1 MGVISKFLGTITE
14 LLIPWMLSYILDNIV
29 PLKDTRRVLIWG
41 VYMTVCAI
49 LALVMNIYAN
59 RVASS
64 VARDTTRA
72 LRHDLFKKISYLS
85 CRQIDYFTIPS
96 LESRLTTDTY
106 NVNQV
111 IGMMQRLGIRAP
123 ILLIGG
129 ICITMTMEP
138 VLTLVMMSVLPFIA
152 LVVWLVSR
160 KGIPMYGDLQK
171 AIDAMVRTVREDI
184 SGIRIMVV
192 TLNIFNRVFQK
203 YDDLNASVQENI
215 SGIRVIKALSKI
227 EQEKEHFA
235 KVNREVVRRDTRA
248 SLTMAVTNPM
258 MNLLL
263 NAGLTLVI
271 FVGAFRVNGGQ
282 TQPGVIIAFLSY
294 FTIILNAML
303 SITRIFVMY
312 SKASASASRIHEV
325 LNTSEDMNLTHEPA
339 KEEEEHIVFEH
350 VSFSYKN
357 KKVKNVNDISF
368 KLKKGETLGIIGATG
383 AGKTTIINL
392 LMRLYEKDSGSIRIG
407 GREVSSIPAAELHTK
422 FGVVFQNDV
431 LFADTVRENI
441 DFGRKLP
448 EGRILQAA
456 RSAQAMEFIDG
467 LPEKFEHMVT
477 ARGTNLSGG
486 QKQRVL
492 LSRALAGNSEILI
505 LDDSSS
511 ALDYK
516 TDSMLRQALRENYA
530 GVTTIVI
537 AQRVS
542 SILHADHILVLDE
555 GREIGYGTH
564 EQLMES
570 CQIYR
575 EISES
580 QMGGDFG

>member
-1 MGVISKFLGTITE
+1 MRMLFKYLKPYVPRMTMGVFIKFFGTIME
-14 LLIPWMLSYILDNIV
+14 LMIPWILSYILDNVV
-29 PLKDTRRVLIWG
+29 PTKDRRMIFFWG
-41 VYMTVCAI
+41 IMMIACSLAAVVGNI
-49 LALVMNIYAN
+49 LAN
-59 RVASS
+59 RVAAS
-64 VARDTTRA
+64 VARDTTRSV
-72 LRHDLFKKISYLS
+72 RHDLFKKISYLS
-85 CRQIDYFTIPS
+85 CRQIDYFSIPT

-138 VLTLVMMSVLPFIA
+138 VLTLVMISVLPFIT

-160 KGIPMYGDLQK
+160 KGIPMYTYLQQGVD
-171 AIDAMVRTVREDI
+171 ILVRTVR
-184 SGIRIMVV
+184 
-192 TLNIFNRVFQK
+192 
-203 YDDLNASVQENI
+203 ENI
-215 SGIRVIKALSKI
+215 SGIRVIKALSKT
-227 EQEKEHFA
+227 EEEKQHFA
-235 KVNREVVRRDTRA
+235 DVNNEVVRRETRA
-248 SLTMAVTNPM
+248 TIIMGITNPM

-263 NAGLTLVI
+263 NVGLTLVI
-271 FVGAFRVNGGQ
+271 AVGAYRVNAGM
-282 TQPGVIIAFLSY
+282 TQPGTIIAFLSY

-303 SITRIFVMY
+303 SVTRMFVMY
-312 SKASASASRIHEV
+312 SRGSASAQRIYEV
-325 LNTSEDMNLTHEPA
+325 LNTEEDLQLTN
-339 KEEEEHIVFEH
+339 EEAVEEDDHIVFED
-350 VSFSYKN
+350 VCFSYKGKSDN
-357 KKVKNVNDISF
+357 LSHISF
-368 KLKKGETLGIIGATG
+368 RLKKGETLGIIGPTG

-392 LMRLYEKDSGSIRIG
+392 LMRLYEKKSGSIRIQ
-407 GREVSSIPAAELHTK
+407 GRPVVTIPPEELHTK

-431 LFADTVRENI
+431 LFADTIHENI

-448 EGRILQAA
+448 EERIMQAA
-456 RSAQAMEFIDG
+456 KCAQAMEFIDG
-467 LPEKFEHMVT
+467 LPEKMDHMVT

-492 LSRALAGNSEILI
+492 LSRALAGDSEILI

-530 GVTTIVI
+530 GITTIVI

-542 SILHADHILVLDE
+542 SILHADHILVLEE
-555 GREIGYGTH
+555 GKEIGYGTH
-564 EQLMES
+564 EELMES
-570 CQIYR
+570 CELYR

>member
-1 MGVISKFLGTITE
+1 MKGIFPYLKPYVPRMSVGVLTKFLGTVVE

-29 PLKDTRRVLIWG
+29 PLKDTKRVLIWG
-41 VYMTVCAI
+41 LYMAICAV
-49 LALVMNIYAN
+49 LALLMNIYAN
-59 RVASS
+59 RVAAS

-72 LRHDLFKKISYLS
+72 VRHDLFKKISYLS
-85 CRQIDYFTIPS
+85 CRQIDEFSIPS

-111 IGMMQRLGIRAP
+111 IGMMQRMGIRAP

-138 VLTLVMMSVLPFIA
+138 VLTLVMISVLPFIT

-160 KGIPMYGDLQK
+160 KGIPMYGYLQK
-171 AIDAMVRTVREDI
+171 GIDMMVRTVRESI
-184 SGIRIMVV
+184 
-192 TLNIFNRVFQK
+192 
-203 YDDLNASVQENI
+203 A
-215 SGIRVIKALSKI
+215 GIRVIKALSKV

-235 KVNREVVRRDTRA
+235 QVNAEVVRRESRA
-248 SLTMAVTNPM
+248 AIRMGITNPM

-263 NAGLTLVI
+263 NIGLTLVI
-271 FVGAFRVNGGQ
+271 LVGAYRVNEGS

-303 SITRIFVMY
+303 TVTRMFVMY
-312 SKASASASRIHEV
+312 SRASASAGRIQEV
-325 LNTSEDMNLTHEPA
+325 LETPEDMELTDEP
-339 KEEEEHIVFEH
+339 KKNEEEHIVFEN

-357 KKVKNVNDISF
+357 KSVKNIDNISF

-383 AGKTTIINL
+383 SGKTTIINL
-392 LMRLYEKDSGSIRIG
+392 LMRLYEKDAGSIRING
-407 GREVSSIPAAELHTK
+407 QEVSSIPPHELHTK

-441 DFGRKLP
+441 DFGRNLP
-448 EGRILQAA
+448 QQRIEQAA
-456 RSAQAMEFIDG
+456 VSAQAMEVIDT
-467 LPEKFEHMVT
+467 LPERFEHMVT

-492 LSRALAGNSEILI
+492 LSRALAGHSEILI

-516 TDSMLRQALRENYA
+516 TDSQLRAALREQYD
-530 GVTTIVI
+530 GITTIVI

-555 GREIGYGTH
+555 GKEIGYGTH

-570 CQIYR
+570 CAVYR

>member
-1 MGVISKFLGTITE
+1 MSVGVLTKFLGTVVE

-29 PLKDTRRVLIWG
+29 PLKDTKRVLIWG
-41 VYMTVCAI
+41 LYMAICAV
-49 LALVMNIYAN
+49 LALLMNIYAN
-59 RVASS
+59 RVAAS

-72 LRHDLFKKISYLS
+72 VRHDLFKKISYLS
-85 CRQIDYFTIPS
+85 CRQIDEFSIPS

-111 IGMMQRLGIRAP
+111 IGMMQRMGIRAP

-138 VLTLVMMSVLPFIA
+138 VLTLVMISVLPFIT

-160 KGIPMYGDLQK
+160 KGIPMYGYLQK
-171 AIDAMVRTVREDI
+171 GIDMMVRTVRESI
-184 SGIRIMVV
+184 
-192 TLNIFNRVFQK
+192 
-203 YDDLNASVQENI
+203 A
-215 SGIRVIKALSKI
+215 GIRVIKALSKV

-235 KVNREVVRRDTRA
+235 QVNAEVVRRESRA
-248 SLTMAVTNPM
+248 AIRMGITNPM

-263 NAGLTLVI
+263 NIGLTLVI
-271 FVGAFRVNGGQ
+271 LVGAYRVNEGS

-303 SITRIFVMY
+303 TVTRMFVMY
-312 SKASASASRIHEV
+312 SRASASAGRIQEV
-325 LNTSEDMNLTHEPA
+325 LETPEDMELTDEP
-339 KEEEEHIVFEH
+339 KKNEEEHIVFEN

-357 KKVKNVNDISF
+357 KSVKNIDNISF

-383 AGKTTIINL
+383 SGKTTIINL
-392 LMRLYEKDSGSIRIG
+392 LMRLYEKDAGSIRING
-407 GREVSSIPAAELHTK
+407 QEVSSIPPHELHTK

-441 DFGRKLP
+441 DFGRNLP
-448 EGRILQAA
+448 QQRIEQAA
-456 RSAQAMEFIDG
+456 VSAQAMEFIDT
-467 LPEKFEHMVT
+467 LPERFEHMVT

-516 TDSMLRQALRENYA
+516 TDSQLRSALREQYD
-530 GVTTIVI
+530 GITTIVI

-555 GREIGYGTH
+555 GKEIGYGTH
-564 EQLMES
+564 EQLMAS
-570 CQIYR
+570 CAVYR

>member
-1 MGVISKFLGTITE
+1 MSSIFKYLKPHVPKMTVGFIIKFFGTIMD
-14 LLIPWMLSYILDNIV
+14 LMIPWMLSYVLDYVVPQKSVKLILF
-29 PLKDTRRVLIWG
+29 WG
-41 VYMTVCAI
+41 LLMI
-49 LALVMNIYAN
+49 LAAGIALATNIGAN
-59 RVASS
+59 RMASA
-64 VARDTTRA
+64 VARETTRS
-72 LRHDLFKKISYLS
+72 LRHDLFQKISYLS
-85 CRQIDYFTIPS
+85 SRQIDYFSIPS

-111 IGMMQRLGIRAP
+111 VGMMQRLGVRAP

-129 ICITMTMEP
+129 ICITLTLEP
-138 VLTLVMMSVLPFIA
+138 VLTLVMISVLPFIT

-160 KGIPMYGDLQK
+160 KGIPMYSYLQQGVD
-171 AIDAMVRTVREDI
+171 ILVRTVR
-184 SGIRIMVV
+184 
-192 TLNIFNRVFQK
+192 
-203 YDDLNASVQENI
+203 ENI
-215 SGIRVIKALSKI
+215 SGIRVIKALSKTD
-227 EQEKEHFA
+227 QEKEHFA
-235 KVNREVVRRDTRA
+235 KVNKEVVRRETRA
-248 SLTMAVTNPM
+248 SITMGITNPM

-263 NAGLTLVI
+263 NFGLTLVI
-271 FVGAFRVNGGQ
+271 LVGAVRVNGGK
-282 TQPGVIIAFLSY
+282 TQPGTIIAFLSY

-303 SITRIFVMY
+303 SVTRMFVMY
-312 SKASASASRIHEV
+312 SKGSASAQRIYEV
-325 LNTSEDMNLTHEPA
+325 ISTAEDLML
-339 KEEEEHIVFEH
+339 KEEAAVEEEDHIVFDH
-350 VSFSYKN
+350 VSFSYKGKSDN
-357 KKVKNVNDISF
+357 LSDISF
-368 KLKKGETLGIIGATG
+368 RLKKGETLGIIGATG

-392 LMRLYEKDSGSIRIG
+392 LMRMYEKKSGEIRIN
-407 GREVSSIPAAELHTK
+407 GRPVTSIPPEELHTM

-431 LFADTVRENI
+431 LFADTIRANI

-448 EGRILQAA
+448 EERIIKAAQA
-456 RSAQAMEFIDG
+456 AQAMEFING
-467 LPEKFEHMVT
+467 LPEGFDHMVT

-492 LSRALAGNSEILI
+492 LARALAGDSDILI

-516 TDSMLRQALRENYA
+516 TDSQLRQALREGYA

-537 AQRVS
+537 AQRIS

-555 GREIGYGTH
+555 GRAIGYGTH

-570 CQIYR
+570 CELYR

>member
-1 MGVISKFLGTITE
+1 MKGIFPYLKPYVPRMSVGVLTKFLGTVVE

-29 PLKDTRRVLIWG
+29 PLKDTKRVLIWG
-41 VYMTVCAI
+41 LYMTICAV
-49 LALVMNIYAN
+49 LALLMNIYAN
-59 RVASS
+59 RVAAS

-72 LRHDLFKKISYLS
+72 VRHDLFKKISYLS
-85 CRQIDYFTIPS
+85 CRQIDEFSIPS

-111 IGMMQRLGIRAP
+111 IGMMQRMGIRAP

-138 VLTLVMMSVLPFIA
+138 VLTLVMISVLPFIT

-160 KGIPMYGDLQK
+160 KGIPMYGYLQK
-171 AIDAMVRTVREDI
+171 GIDMMVRTVRESI
-184 SGIRIMVV
+184 
-192 TLNIFNRVFQK
+192 
-203 YDDLNASVQENI
+203 A
-215 SGIRVIKALSKI
+215 GIRVIKALSKV

-235 KVNREVVRRDTRA
+235 QVNAEVVRRESRA
-248 SLTMAVTNPM
+248 AIRMGITNPM

-263 NAGLTLVI
+263 NIGLTLVI
-271 FVGAFRVNGGQ
+271 LVGAYRVNEGS

-303 SITRIFVMY
+303 TVTRMFVMY
-312 SKASASASRIHEV
+312 SRASASAGRIQEV
-325 LNTSEDMNLTHEPA
+325 LETPEDMELTDEP
-339 KEEEEHIVFEH
+339 KKNEEEHIVFEN

-357 KKVKNVNDISF
+357 KSVKNIDNISF

-383 AGKTTIINL
+383 SGKTTIINL
-392 LMRLYEKDSGSIRIG
+392 LMRLYEKDAGSIRING
-407 GREVSSIPAAELHTK
+407 QEVSSIPPHELHTK

-441 DFGRKLP
+441 DFGRNLP
-448 EGRILQAA
+448 QQRIEQAA
-456 RSAQAMEFIDG
+456 VSAQAMEFIDT
-467 LPEKFEHMVT
+467 LPERFEHMVT

-516 TDSMLRQALRENYA
+516 TDSQLRAALREQYD
-530 GVTTIVI
+530 GITTIVI

-555 GREIGYGTH
+555 GKEIGYGTH
-564 EQLMES
+564 EQLMAS
-570 CQIYR
+570 CAVYR

>member
-1 MGVISKFLGTITE
+1 MKGIFPYLKPYVPRMSVGVLTKFLGTVVE

-29 PLKDTRRVLIWG
+29 PLKDTKQVLIWG
-41 VYMTVCAI
+41 LYMAICAV
-49 LALVMNIYAN
+49 LALLMNIYAN
-59 RVASS
+59 RVAAS

-72 LRHDLFKKISYLS
+72 VRHDLFKKISYLS
-85 CRQIDYFTIPS
+85 CRQIDEFSIPS

-111 IGMMQRLGIRAP
+111 IGMLQRMGIRAP

-138 VLTLVMMSVLPFIA
+138 VLTLVMISVLPFIT

-160 KGIPMYGDLQK
+160 KGIPMYGYLQK
-171 AIDAMVRTVREDI
+171 GIDMMVRTVRESI
-184 SGIRIMVV
+184 
-192 TLNIFNRVFQK
+192 
-203 YDDLNASVQENI
+203 A
-215 SGIRVIKALSKI
+215 GIRVIKALSKV

-235 KVNREVVRRDTRA
+235 QVNAEVVRRESRA
-248 SLTMAVTNPM
+248 AIRMGITNPM

-263 NAGLTLVI
+263 NIGLTLVI
-271 FVGAFRVNGGQ
+271 LVGAYRVNEGS

-303 SITRIFVMY
+303 TVTRMFVMY
-312 SKASASASRIHEV
+312 SRASASAGRIQEV
-325 LNTSEDMNLTHEPA
+325 LETPEDMELTDEP
-339 KEEEEHIVFEH
+339 KKNEEEHIVFEN

-357 KKVKNVNDISF
+357 KSVKNIDNISF

-383 AGKTTIINL
+383 SGKTTIINL
-392 LMRLYEKDSGSIRIG
+392 LMRLYEKDAGSIRING
-407 GREVSSIPAAELHTK
+407 QEVSSIPPHELHTK

-441 DFGRKLP
+441 DFGRNLP
-448 EGRILQAA
+448 QQRIEQAVV
-456 RSAQAMEFIDG
+456 SAQAMEFIDT
-467 LPEKFEHMVT
+467 LPERFEHMVT

-516 TDSMLRQALRENYA
+516 TDSQLRSALREQYS
-530 GVTTIVI
+530 GITTIVI

-555 GREIGYGTH
+555 GKEIGYGTH
-564 EQLMES
+564 EQLMAS
-570 CQIYR
+570 CAVYR

>member
-1 MGVISKFLGTITE
+1 MKGIFPYLKPYVPRMSVGVLTKFLGTVVE

-29 PLKDTRRVLIWG
+29 PLKDTKRVLIWG
-41 VYMTVCAI
+41 LYMTICAV
-49 LALVMNIYAN
+49 LALLMNIYAN
-59 RVASS
+59 RVAAS
-64 VARDTTRA
+64 VARDTTRVV
-72 LRHDLFKKISYLS
+72 RHDLFKKISYLS
-85 CRQIDYFTIPS
+85 CRQIDEFSIPS

-111 IGMMQRLGIRAP
+111 IGMMQRMGIRAP

-138 VLTLVMMSVLPFIA
+138 VLTLVMISVLPFIT

-160 KGIPMYGDLQK
+160 KGIPMYGYLQK
-171 AIDAMVRTVREDI
+171 GIDMMVRTVRESI
-184 SGIRIMVV
+184 
-192 TLNIFNRVFQK
+192 
-203 YDDLNASVQENI
+203 A
-215 SGIRVIKALSKI
+215 GIRVIKALSKV

-235 KVNREVVRRDTRA
+235 QVNAEVVRRESRA
-248 SLTMAVTNPM
+248 AIRMGITNPM

-263 NAGLTLVI
+263 NIGLTLVI
-271 FVGAFRVNGGQ
+271 LVGAYRVNEGS

-303 SITRIFVMY
+303 TVTRMFVMY
-312 SKASASASRIHEV
+312 SRASASAGRIQEV
-325 LNTSEDMNLTHEPA
+325 LETPEDMELTDEP
-339 KEEEEHIVFEH
+339 KKNEEEHIVFEN

-357 KKVKNVNDISF
+357 KSVKNIDNISF

-383 AGKTTIINL
+383 SGKTTIINL
-392 LMRLYEKDSGSIRIG
+392 LMRLYEKDAGSIRING
-407 GREVSSIPAAELHTK
+407 QEVSSIPPHELHTK

-441 DFGRKLP
+441 DFGRNLP
-448 EGRILQAA
+448 QQRIEQAA
-456 RSAQAMEFIDG
+456 VSAQAMEFIDT
-467 LPEKFEHMVT
+467 LPERFEHMVT

-516 TDSMLRQALRENYA
+516 TDSQLRSALREQYD
-530 GVTTIVI
+530 GITTIVI

-555 GREIGYGTH
+555 GKEIGYGTH

-570 CQIYR
+570 CAVYR

>member
-1 MGVISKFLGTITE
+1 MGVFIKFFGTIME
-14 LLIPWMLSYILDNIV
+14 LMIPWILSYILDNVVPTKDRRIIFFWGIMMIV
-29 PLKDTRRVLIWG
+29 CSLAAVVG
-41 VYMTVCAI
+41 NI
-49 LALVMNIYAN
+49 LAN
-59 RVASS
+59 RVAAS
-64 VARDTTRA
+64 VARDTTRSV
-72 LRHDLFKKISYLS
+72 RHDLFKKISYLS
-85 CRQIDYFTIPS
+85 CRQIDYFSIPT

-138 VLTLVMMSVLPFIA
+138 VLTLVMISVLPFIT

-160 KGIPMYGDLQK
+160 KGIPMYTYLQQGVD
-171 AIDAMVRTVREDI
+171 ILVRTVR
-184 SGIRIMVV
+184 
-192 TLNIFNRVFQK
+192 
-203 YDDLNASVQENI
+203 ENI
-215 SGIRVIKALSKI
+215 SGIRVIKALSKT
-227 EQEKEHFA
+227 EEEKQHFA
-235 KVNREVVRRDTRA
+235 DVNNEVVRRETRA
-248 SLTMAVTNPM
+248 TIIMGITNPM

-263 NAGLTLVI
+263 NVGLTLVI
-271 FVGAFRVNGGQ
+271 AVGAYRVNAGM
-282 TQPGVIIAFLSY
+282 TQPGTIIAFLSY

-303 SITRIFVMY
+303 SVTRMFVMY
-312 SKASASASRIHEV
+312 SRGSASAQRIYEV
-325 LNTSEDMNLTHEPA
+325 LNTEEDLQLTT
-339 KEEEEHIVFEH
+339 EEAVEEDDHIVFED
-350 VSFSYKN
+350 VCFSYKGKSDN
-357 KKVKNVNDISF
+357 LSHISF
-368 KLKKGETLGIIGATG
+368 RLKKGETLGIIGPTG

-392 LMRLYEKDSGSIRIG
+392 LMRLYEKKSGSIRIQ
-407 GREVSSIPAAELHTK
+407 GRPVGTIPPEELHTK

-431 LFADTVRENI
+431 LFADTIHENI

-448 EGRILQAA
+448 EERIMQAA
-456 RSAQAMEFIDG
+456 KCAQAMEFIDG
-467 LPEKFEHMVT
+467 LPEKMDHMVT

-492 LSRALAGNSEILI
+492 LSRALAGDSEILI

-530 GVTTIVI
+530 GITTIVI

-542 SILHADHILVLDE
+542 SILHADHILVLEE
-555 GREIGYGTH
+555 GKEIGYGTH
-564 EQLMES
+564 EELMES
-570 CQIYR
+570 CELYR

>member
-1 MGVISKFLGTITE
+1 MSSIFKYLKPHVPKMTVGFIIKFFGTIMD
-14 LLIPWMLSYILDNIV
+14 LMIPWMLSYVLDYVVPQKSVKLILF
-29 PLKDTRRVLIWG
+29 WG
-41 VYMTVCAI
+41 LLMI
-49 LALVMNIYAN
+49 LAAGIALATNIGAN
-59 RVASS
+59 RMASA
-64 VARDTTRA
+64 VARETTRS
-72 LRHDLFKKISYLS
+72 LRHDLFQKISYLS
-85 CRQIDYFTIPS
+85 SRQIDYFSIPS

-111 IGMMQRLGIRAP
+111 VGMMQRLGVRAP

-129 ICITMTMEP
+129 ICITLTLEP
-138 VLTLVMMSVLPFIA
+138 VLTLVMISVLPFIT

-160 KGIPMYGDLQK
+160 KGIPMYSYLQQGVD
-171 AIDAMVRTVREDI
+171 ILVRTVR
-184 SGIRIMVV
+184 
-192 TLNIFNRVFQK
+192 
-203 YDDLNASVQENI
+203 ENI
-215 SGIRVIKALSKI
+215 SGIRVIKALSKTD
-227 EQEKEHFA
+227 QEKEHFA
-235 KVNREVVRRDTRA
+235 KVNKEVVRRETRA
-248 SLTMAVTNPM
+248 SITMGITNPM

-263 NAGLTLVI
+263 NFGLTLVI
-271 FVGAFRVNGGQ
+271 LVGAVRVNGGK
-282 TQPGVIIAFLSY
+282 TQPGTIIAFLSY

-303 SITRIFVMY
+303 SVTRMFVMY
-312 SKASASASRIHEV
+312 SKGSASAQRIYEV
-325 LNTSEDMNLTHEPA
+325 ISTAEDLML
-339 KEEEEHIVFEH
+339 KEEAAVEEEDHIVFDH
-350 VSFSYKN
+350 VSFSYKGKSDN
-357 KKVKNVNDISF
+357 LSDISF
-368 KLKKGETLGIIGATG
+368 RLKKGETLGIIGATG

-392 LMRLYEKDSGSIRIG
+392 LMRLYEKKSGEIRIN
-407 GREVSSIPAAELHTK
+407 GRPVTSIPPEELHTM

-431 LFADTVRENI
+431 LFADTIRANI

-448 EGRILQAA
+448 EERIIKAAQA
-456 RSAQAMEFIDG
+456 AQAMEFING
-467 LPEKFEHMVT
+467 LPEGFDHIVT

-492 LSRALAGNSEILI
+492 LARALAGDSDILI

-516 TDSMLRQALRENYA
+516 TDSQLRQALREGYA

-537 AQRVS
+537 AQRIS

-555 GREIGYGTH
+555 GRAIGYGTH

-570 CQIYR
+570 CELYR

>member
-1 MGVISKFLGTITE
+1 MTVGVISKFLGTITE

-41 VYMTVCAI
+41 VYMTICAI

-111 IGMMQRLGIRAP
+111 IGMMQRMGIRAP

-171 AIDAMVRTVREDI
+171 AIDAMVRTVRED
-184 SGIRIMVV
+184 
-192 TLNIFNRVFQK
+192 
-203 YDDLNASVQENI
+203 I

-325 LNTSEDMNLTHEPA
+325 LDTSEDMNLTHEPA
-339 KEEEEHIVFEH
+339 EEEEEHIVFEH
-350 VSFSYKN
+350 VTFSYKN

-368 KLKKGETLGIIGATG
+368 PLKTG
-383 AGKTTIINL
+383 RDPRHHRRHRRGQDHHHQPAACACTTRTAASSASADGRFPPSRRPSCTQSSAWFSKTTCSL
-392 LMRLYEKDSGSIRIG
+392 PTRI
-407 GREVSSIPAAELHTK
+407 
-422 FGVVFQNDV
+422 D
-431 LFADTVRENI
+431 ENI

-448 EGRILQAA
+448 RGAHPAGGTERAGHGVYRTACPTSLNTCSPPAA
-456 RSAQAMEFIDG
+456 
-467 LPEKFEHMVT
+467 PT
-477 ARGTNLSGG
+477 
-486 QKQRVL
+486 
-492 LSRALAGNSEILI
+492 
-505 LDDSSS
+505 
-511 ALDYK
+511 
-516 TDSMLRQALRENYA
+516 
-530 GVTTIVI
+530 
-537 AQRVS
+537 
-542 SILHADHILVLDE
+542 
-555 GREIGYGTH
+555 
-564 EQLMES
+564 
-570 CQIYR
+570 
-575 EISES
+575 
-580 QMGGDFG
+580 

>member
-1 MGVISKFLGTITE
+1 MKGIFPYLKPYVPRMSVGVLTKFLGTVVE

-29 PLKDTRRVLIWG
+29 PLKDTKRVLIW
-41 VYMTVCAI
+41 V
-49 LALVMNIYAN
+49 LALLMNIYAN
-59 RVASS
+59 RVAAS

-72 LRHDLFKKISYLS
+72 VRHDLFKKISYLS
-85 CRQIDYFTIPS
+85 CRQIDEFSIPS

-111 IGMMQRLGIRAP
+111 IGMMQRMGIRAP

-138 VLTLVMMSVLPFIA
+138 VLTLVMISVLPFIT

-160 KGIPMYGDLQK
+160 KGIPMYGYLQK
-171 AIDAMVRTVREDI
+171 GIDMMVRTVRESI
-184 SGIRIMVV
+184 
-192 TLNIFNRVFQK
+192 
-203 YDDLNASVQENI
+203 A
-215 SGIRVIKALSKI
+215 GIRVIKALSKV

-235 KVNREVVRRDTRA
+235 QVNAEVVRRESRA
-248 SLTMAVTNPM
+248 AIRMGITNPM

-263 NAGLTLVI
+263 NIGLTLVI
-271 FVGAFRVNGGQ
+271 LVGAYRVNEGS

-303 SITRIFVMY
+303 TVTRMFVMY
-312 SKASASASRIHEV
+312 SRASASAGRIQEV
-325 LNTSEDMNLTHEPA
+325 LETPEDMELTDEP
-339 KEEEEHIVFEH
+339 KKNEEEHIVFEN

-357 KKVKNVNDISF
+357 KSVKNIDNISF

-383 AGKTTIINL
+383 SGKTTIINL
-392 LMRLYEKDSGSIRIG
+392 LMRLYEKDAGSIRING
-407 GREVSSIPAAELHTK
+407 QEVSSIPPHELHTK

-441 DFGRKLP
+441 DFGRNLP
-448 EGRILQAA
+448 QQRIEQAA
-456 RSAQAMEFIDG
+456 VSAQAMEFIDT
-467 LPEKFEHMVT
+467 LPERFEHMVT

-492 LSRALAGNSEILI
+492 LSRALAGHSEILI

-516 TDSMLRQALRENYA
+516 TDSQLRAALREQYD
-530 GVTTIVI
+530 GITTIVI

-555 GREIGYGTH
+555 GKEIGYGTH

-570 CQIYR
+570 CAVYR